1 MVTTINS
8 RKRLLSLS
16 NKRKK
21 GGNKKQR
28 SKKKKSK
35 RTRTKKKIRGG
46 SKRTLTRKNVSRGKN
61 FKYNGKNGKS
71 ALNNRKK
78 TTSEIRKQDKFSKR
92 SGVIKLSLM
101 FGNLH
106 GQYFLPKDGT
116 VLLDNLG
123 AGLRDDFMY
132 YIFANYANLSPADI
146 YSENVIIN
154 KIIEAME
161 NNYNWINILEG
172 LELMQE
178 RYKTFYQTFD
188 SPSCSQ
194 GTDDEKKK
202 IALAGKFLTD
212 LSETHNEVLKEWQ
225 EHGGFHCPGAGGPL
239 HTVNTQFTEGNAEYL
254 KEHSCAL
261 QEQAISMT
269 DKDVGAN
276 SKSWFGSI
284 MNSVSH
290 FYTTCKDLLGNKTFD
305 FTTLIPSTFH
315 LASTAMAQEK
325 TLEWNI
331 QNQKFNPAMCSRQI
345 KELNRRKQELYALTY
360 GKENGDDNNQSISI
374 FTTYTEKIQEAFQSG
389 FCKVEMK
396 TPPNCYITI
405 NKEQFLAISTKL
417 GLPNRYDLMKPE
429 AGFDPDTYFFMDD
442 INYILLNIFDL
453 QQDEV
458 ISFYGSCRGSTI

>member
-1 MVTTINS
+1 MRTPTRKKNES
-8 RKRLLSLS
+8 RRNNFKYTGKYAL

-21 GGNKKQR
+21 
-28 SKKKKSK
+28 
-35 RTRTKKKIRGG
+35 
-46 SKRTLTRKNVSRGKN
+46 
-61 FKYNGKNGKS
+61 
-71 ALNNRKK
+71 A
-78 TTSEIRKQDKFSKR
+78 TSEIRIQDKFSKR

-132 YIFANYANLSPADI
+132 YIFANYANLSPADK

-161 NNYNWINILEG
+161 NNSNWINILEG

-194 GTDDEKKK
+194 GTDDEKKN

-212 LSETHNEVLKEWQ
+212 LSKTHKEVLKEWQ
-225 EHGGFHCPGAGGPL
+225 EHGDFHCPGAGGPL
-239 HTVNTQFTEGNAEYL
+239 HTDDQKFTDRNTEYL
-254 KEHSCAL
+254 KEQSCAL

-269 DKDVGAN
+269 AKDVGAN
-276 SKSWFGSI
+276 SKSWFGSV

-331 QNQKFNPAMCSRQI
+331 QNQKFNSAMCRRQI
-345 KELNRRKQELYALTY
+345 KELYRRKQELYALTY
-360 GKENGDDNNQSISI
+360 GKEDGDENNQSISI
-374 FTTYTEKIQEAFQSG
+374 FTTYTEAIKTANGKG
-389 FCKVEMK
+389 FCDFEMK
-396 TPPNCYITI
+396 IPPNCYITI
-405 NKEQFLAISTKL
+405 NKEQFLAISQEL

-429 AGFDPDTYFFMDD
+429 SGFDPDTYFFMDD
-442 INYILLNIFDL
+442 INYILFVLFGL
-453 QQDEV
+453 QQEEV

>member
-1 MVTTINS
+1 MVTTINN
-8 RKRLLSLS
+8 RKRLLS

-21 GGNKKQR
+21 GGNKQQR
-28 SKKKKSK
+28 SKKKTSK
-35 RTRTKKKIRGG
+35 RTRTKQKIRGG
-46 SKRTLTRKNVSRGKN
+46 SKPATQTRKKNESRGKN

-71 ALNNRKK
+71 ALNNRTK
-78 TTSEIRKQDKFSKR
+78 TTSEIRKQDRFSKR

-132 YIFANYANLSPADI
+132 YIFANYANLSPADK
-146 YSENVIIN
+146 YSENVIIK
-154 KIIEAME
+154 KIIDAM
-161 NNYNWINILEG
+161 NTSNWINILEG

-194 GTDDEKKK
+194 GTDDEKKN

-212 LSETHNEVLKEWQ
+212 LSETHKEVLKEWQ
-225 EHGGFHCPGAGGPL
+225 EHGDFHCPGAGGPL
-239 HTVNTQFTEGNAEYL
+239 HTANPQFTEGNAEYL
-254 KEHSCAL
+254 KEQSCAL

-269 DKDVGAN
+269 AKDVGAN

-331 QNQKFNPAMCSRQI
+331 QNQKFNPSMCSRQI
-345 KELNRRKQELYALTY
+345 KELYRRKQELYALTY

-405 NKEQFLAISTKL
+405 NKEQFIKI
-417 GLPNRYDLMKPE
+417 GVQERMDNRYDLMKPE
-429 AGFDPDTYFFMDD
+429 AGFDPDMYFFMDD

-453 QQDEV
+453 PQEEV